1 MAQASLPVQPD
12 IIYIVID
19 FDAIDIAGPH
29 DARTIVF
36 LHAASYTRKMWL
48 PQMRSLSDEFRV
60 VAIDMRGHGARS
72 REPFDFEGCVDDV
85 EMIVEKL
92 GLGPV
97 MFVGSSL
104 GGCIAM
110 ELAQRTPRHVVGM
123 MIAGSSFDPTT
134 LLCKMVLTGESVVF
148 PRAESR
154 LIRHFQ
160 DYVRGTMHA
169 SIAEEI
175 VDAGCHWRSAAVAV
189 AQMRGRDFVG
199 AMKSFDGPVMIVNG
213 ERDWPHR
220 FYERRFLASGQK
232 ATLAVIQGANHICSL
247 DAPEE
252 FTTLVRL
259 FADQC
264 AFPELA
270 VESE

>member
-1 MAQASLPVQPD
+1 
-12 IIYIVID
+12 VID
-19 FDAIDIAGPH
+19 FNAIDIAGPH

-48 PQMRSLSDEFRV
+48 PQVRALNDEFRV
-60 VAIDMRGHGARS
+60 VSIDMRGHGTRS
-72 REPFDFEGCVDDV
+72 GEPFDFDGCVDDV

-110 ELAQRTPRHVVGM
+110 EVAQRSPQHVVGM

-148 PRAESR
+148 PRIEEY
-154 LIRHFQ
+154 LIRRFQ
-160 DYVRGTMHA
+160 RYAHRTMLGTVA
-169 SIAEEI
+169 AEI
-175 VDAGCHWRSAAVAV
+175 VDAGCHWQSAAVAV
-189 AQMRGRDFVG
+189 AQMRGRNFVG
-199 AMKSFDGPVMIVNG
+199 AMKSYDGPVMIVNG

-232 ATLAVIQGANHICSL
+232 TTLAVIQGANHICSL
-247 DAPEE
+247 DAPDD
-252 FTTLVRL
+252 FTNLVRM

-270 VESE
+270 VASE